1 MRPSWWPS
9 SDGTRSGPAG
19 ALLGELIRTS
29 APALRAHHERVS
41 AMSWALADLLG
52 LDEQRALLIGVA
64 GWLHDIGM
72 VLVPADDA
80 GAQAPDGHDAIRKH
94 CAWGHEILAMTGD
107 PELGVAA
114 VAALQHHERWDGSG
128 YPNHLQGE
136 EIAVEARI
144 VALCSAYDALRRATR
159 QGPRLGHAEA
169 VALLL
174 RRNPRT
180 GQRAFDPELCAL
192 LAANRARFA
201 PIAANIQ
208 TALDPMRSALA
219 ARGLSG
225 GDPSAERAAR

>member
-1 MRPSWWPS
+1 
-9 SDGTRSGPAG
+9 
-19 ALLGELIRTS
+19 
-29 APALRAHHERVS
+29 
-41 AMSWALADLLG
+41 MSWLLADLAG
-52 LDEQRALLIGVA
+52 IDDQRALLIGVA

-72 VLVPADDA
+72 VLVPGDGADA
-80 GAQAPDGHDAIRKH
+80 SEPDGRDAIRKH

-128 YPNHLQGE
+128 YPSRLRGE

-144 VALCSAYDALRRATR
+144 VALCSAYDALRGATR

-174 RRNPRT
+174 RPNPRT

-208 TALDPMRSALA
+208 TALDPMRSALSE
-219 ARGLSG
+219 RGLSG
-225 GDPSAERAAR
+225 TGLSPERTSH